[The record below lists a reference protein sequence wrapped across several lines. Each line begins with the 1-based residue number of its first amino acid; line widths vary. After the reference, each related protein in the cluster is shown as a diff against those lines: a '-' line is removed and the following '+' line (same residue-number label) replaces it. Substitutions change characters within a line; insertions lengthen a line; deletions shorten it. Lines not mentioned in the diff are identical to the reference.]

1 VDRDDV
7 ITRPDDAIQLERER
21 VAGLGPA
28 LVFAVVVVIWAFG
41 WAGGKALVERSY
53 ADARAQAK
61 RRAEPA

>member
-1 VDRDDV
+1 MVFGD
-7 ITRPDDAIQLERER
+7 IGTSPIYTIQI
-21 VAGLGPA
+21 
-28 LVFAVVVVIWAFG
+28 VVVIWAFG